1 MVLIDINNAQVAFG
15 ENEIIKNVTL
25 QIKKGERIGITGEN
39 GAGKSTL
46 FKAIV
51 GINELSE
58 GSISLAKG
66 LRIGYLE
73 QQHNMQG
80 TETVLDEAKKSFLPL
95 FKAQEKM
102 QSIQEEMANQD
113 ADLALL
119 GEKYEQQSL
128 IFESL
133 GGYSWESRLAG
144 VLKGLGL
151 TEEFW
156 DKSVC
161 NLSGGEKTRLA
172 LAKMLL
178 EENDVLLLDEPTNH
192 LDLAAAQWLTDYLA
206 RFSGTVMLISHD
218 RYMLDKLCTSV
229 AQIEDKTLSVY
240 KGNYTDFCRK
250 YDAERAAKQSLY
262 EKQQDEIKRQ
272 KAIIARYRSFNRE
285 KSIRAAES
293 REKVL
298 AKMELVSMPT
308 EHQDMRLKFEK
319 RRESGN
325 DVFKIENL
333 SKTFGEKVLFK
344 NFSAE
349 VKKGQK
355 IAIIGANGCGKTT
368 LMEIIAAHKM
378 QTSGT
383 ILKGVNV
390 DLGYYEQT
398 NRDFMQ
404 SETVMDMV
412 WRGDR
417 NLNQTQIRSRCA
429 AMLFFGEDVFK
440 EGNLLSGGERARC
453 ALCSLSLKGANTL
466 LLDEP
471 TNHLDMDSRE
481 ILEDALEEFSGTVI
495 AVSHDRYFINRI
507 FDTLWIVENGT
518 VKVFSGKYDDY
529 LALLRA
535 EEKPSAEEPEI
546 NKTRAAKQAA
556 KERQKRDEAKKAK
569 IKAKEL
575 EKLIEDLEAK
585 KAELEQDFAN
595 PEIYLNTEIM
605 LKKQEEYN
613 AIISKL
619 DELMEKWLEVT

>member
-178 EENDVLLLDEPTNH
+178 EENDVLLLDEPINH

-229 AQIEDKTLSVY
+229 AQIDDKTLSVY

-298 AKMELVSMPT
+298 AKWS
-308 EHQDMRLKFEK
+308 
-319 RRESGN
+319 
-325 DVFKIENL
+325 
-333 SKTFGEKVLFK
+333 LFLCLP
-344 NFSAE
+344 S
-349 VKKGQK
+349 
-355 IAIIGANGCGKTT
+355 
-368 LMEIIAAHKM
+368 
-378 QTSGT
+378 
-383 ILKGVNV
+383 
-390 DLGYYEQT
+390 
-398 NRDFMQ
+398 
-404 SETVMDMV
+404 
-412 WRGDR
+412 
-417 NLNQTQIRSRCA
+417 IRICA
-429 AMLFFGEDVFK
+429 
-440 EGNLLSGGERARC
+440 
-453 ALCSLSLKGANTL
+453 LSLKNGA
-466 LLDEP
+466 
-471 TNHLDMDSRE
+471 
-481 ILEDALEEFSGTVI
+481 
-495 AVSHDRYFINRI
+495 
-507 FDTLWIVENGT
+507 
-518 VKVFSGKYDDY
+518 
-529 LALLRA
+529 
-535 EEKPSAEEPEI
+535 
-546 NKTRAAKQAA
+546 
-556 KERQKRDEAKKAK
+556 
-569 IKAKEL
+569 
-575 EKLIEDLEAK
+575 
-585 KAELEQDFAN
+585 KAETTFLR
-595 PEIYLNTEIM
+595 
-605 LKKQEEYN
+605 
-613 AIISKL
+613 
-619 DELMEKWLEVT
+619 

>member
-1 MVLIDINNAQVAFG
+1 MVLIDINNALVAFG

-80 TETVLDEAKKSFLPL
+80 TETVFEEAKKSFLPL

-102 QSIQEEMANQD
+102 QSIQEEMAKED

-161 NLSGGEKTRLA
+161 HLSGGEKTRLA

-250 YDAERAAKQSLY
+250 WDAECAAKQSLY

-298 AKMELVSMPT
+298 AKMELISMPA

-333 SKTFGEKVLFK
+333 SKAFGEKVLFK

-440 EGNLLSGGERARC
+440 QGNLLSGGERARC

-481 ILEDALEEFSGTVI
+481 ILEDALEEFQGTVI

-507 FDTLWIVENGT
+507 FDTLWIVENGC

-535 EEKPSAEEPEI
+535 QEKPQEELVEV
-546 NKTRAAKQAA
+546 NKTRAAKLAA

-569 IKAKEL
+569 VKAKEL

-595 PEIYLNTEIM
+595 PEIYLDTEKM

-613 AIISKL
+613 AILPKL

>member
-1 MVLIDINNAQVAFG
+1 MVLIDINNATVAFG

-25 QIKKGERIGITGEN
+25 QIKKGDIVGITGQN

-51 GINELSE
+51 GINDLTE
-58 GSISLAKG
+58 GSISLNKG

-80 TETVLDEAKKSFLPL
+80 TETVLEEAKKSFLPL
-95 FKAQEKM
+95 FAAQEKM
-102 QSIQEEMANQD
+102 QRLQEEMTQED
-113 ADLALL
+113 ADLAML
-119 GEKYEQQSL
+119 GEKYEQQLL
-128 IFESL
+128 IFDSL

-151 TEEFW
+151 NEQFW

-178 EENDVLLLDEPTNH
+178 EQNDVLLLDEPTNH
-192 LDLAAAQWLTDYLA
+192 LDIAAAQWLTDYLL

-218 RYMLDKLCTSV
+218 RYMMDKLCTSV

-240 KGNYTDFCRK
+240 KGNYTEFCRK
-250 YDAERAAKQSLY
+250 WDAECAAKQSLY

-298 AKMELVSMPT
+298 AKMELISMPK
-308 EHQDMRLKFEK
+308 EHQDMRLRFEK
-319 RRESGN
+319 KRESGE
-325 DVFKIENL
+325 DVFRIENL
-333 SKTFGEKVLFK
+333 CKAFDEKVLFQ
-344 NFSAE
+344 NFSQQ

-355 IAIIGANGCGKTT
+355 IAIIGANGSGKTT
-368 LMEIIAAHKM
+368 LMEIIASRKV

-390 DLGYYEQT
+390 DVGYYEQT

-404 SETVMDMV
+404 NETVMDMV

-417 NLNQTQIRSRCA
+417 NLSQTQIRNRCA

-481 ILEDALEEFSGTVI
+481 ILEDALEEFEGTVI

-507 FDTLWIVENGT
+507 FDTLWIVENRCVT
-518 VKVFSGKYDDY
+518 VFSGKYDDY

-535 EEKPSAEEPEI
+535 EEKPIQEVEI

-556 KERQKRDEAKKAK
+556 KERQKRNEEKKAK
-569 IKAKEL
+569 AKKREL
-575 EKLIEDLEAK
+575 EAQIEDLEK
-585 KAELEQDFAN
+585 QKATLEQEFAD
-595 PEIYLNTEIM
+595 PEIYQNTEKM

-613 AIISKL
+613 AVTVKL
-619 DELMEKWLEVT
+619 DELMEEWLEET

>member
-1 MVLIDINNAQVAFG
+1 MVLIDINNATVAFG

-25 QIKKGERIGITGEN
+25 QIKKGDIVGITGQN

-51 GINELSE
+51 GINDLTE
-58 GSISLAKG
+58 GSISLNKG

-80 TETVLDEAKKSFLPL
+80 TETVLEEAKKSFLPL
-95 FKAQEKM
+95 FAAQEKM
-102 QSIQEEMANQD
+102 QRLQEEMTQED
-113 ADLALL
+113 ADLAML
-119 GEKYEQQSL
+119 GEKYEQQLL
-128 IFESL
+128 IFDSL

-151 TEEFW
+151 NEQFW

-178 EENDVLLLDEPTNH
+178 EQNDVLLLDEPTNH
-192 LDLAAAQWLTDYLA
+192 LDIAAAQWLTDYFL

-218 RYMLDKLCTSV
+218 RYMMDKLCTSV

-240 KGNYTDFCRK
+240 KGNYTEFCRK
-250 YDAERAAKQSLY
+250 WDAECAAKQSLY

-298 AKMELVSMPT
+298 AKMELISMPK
-308 EHQDMRLKFEK
+308 EHQDMRLRFEK
-319 RRESGN
+319 KRESGE
-325 DVFKIENL
+325 DVFRIENL
-333 SKTFGEKVLFK
+333 CKAFDEKVLFQ
-344 NFSAE
+344 NFSQQ

-355 IAIIGANGCGKTT
+355 IAIIGANGSGKTT
-368 LMEIIAAHKM
+368 LMEIIASRKV

-390 DLGYYEQT
+390 DVGYYEQT

-404 SETVMDMV
+404 NETVMDMV
-412 WRGDR
+412 WHGDR
-417 NLNQTQIRSRCA
+417 NLSQTQIRNRCA

-481 ILEDALEEFSGTVI
+481 ILEDALEEFEGTVI

-507 FDTLWIVENGT
+507 FDTLWIVENGCVT
-518 VKVFSGKYDDY
+518 VFSGKYDDY

-535 EEKPSAEEPEI
+535 EEKPIQEVEI

-556 KERQKRDEAKKAK
+556 KERQKRNEEKKAK
-569 IKAKEL
+569 AKKREL
-575 EKLIEDLEAK
+575 EAQIEDLEK
-585 KAELEQDFAN
+585 QKATLEQEFAD
-595 PEIYLNTEIM
+595 PEIYQNTEKM

-613 AIISKL
+613 AVTVKL
-619 DELMEKWLEVT
+619 DELMEEWLEET